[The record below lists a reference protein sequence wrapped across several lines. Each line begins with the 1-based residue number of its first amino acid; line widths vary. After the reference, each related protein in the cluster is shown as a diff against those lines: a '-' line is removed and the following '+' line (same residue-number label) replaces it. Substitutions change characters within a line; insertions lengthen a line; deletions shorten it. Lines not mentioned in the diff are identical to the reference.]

1 MGAVLHLEAGLA
13 AIAAGGD
20 HGQNGFGALSD
31 DPRNLLH
38 LGPPA
43 CVDMKAASVS
53 IRVVSQQ
60 TAQSLAEGSHVDH
73 SSSLQT
79 TPTARR
85 PLPADLNWRPRPVYT
100 AMAVLPL
107 HGGRA
112 CGW

>member
-20 HGQNGFGALSD
+20 HEQNGFGALSD

-38 LGPPA
+38 LGPPTS
-43 CVDMKAASVS
+43 VDMKAVSVS

>member
-1 MGAVLHLEAGLA
+1 MLHLEAGLA

-20 HGQNGFGALSD
+20 HVQNGFGALSD
-31 DPRNLLH
+31 DPRNPLH
-38 LGPPA
+38 LGPPTS
-43 CVDMKAASVS
+43 VDMKPVSVS

-60 TAQSLAEGSHVDH
+60 TAQSLAEGSHVV
-73 SSSLQT
+73 SSS
-79 TPTARR
+79 
-85 PLPADLNWRPRPVYT
+85 RPVYT

>member
-1 MGAVLHLEAGLA
+1 MGAMLHLEAGLA

-20 HGQNGFGALSD
+20 HVQNGFGALFD

-43 CVDMKAASVS
+43 CVDMKAVSVS

-60 TAQSLAEGSHVDH
+60 TAQSLAEGSHVV
-73 SSSLQT
+73 SSSLQCLT
-79 TPTARR
+79 TARR